1 MMAFL
6 DDVKKGLTDVSET
19 IVKKSTEL
27 VEIQKLKMK
36 KTSLESDIKR
46 DYALLGKL
54 YFAKMEADGTQ
65 SETPEAAEYF
75 ERIVHARD
83 AVEEVA
89 LKISK
94 LNHEKSCRACGAKVP
109 LDTIYCPKC
118 GTRFEDEAEEDAGEA
133 EDEAQMQEEVQPET
147 EEAAADAGAA
157 QDSEA
162 EPQAEDIY
170 PETAQ
175 ETDGADAEVQED
187 GSKEDS
193 QAEEKDKDSV
203 QQ

>member
-1 MMAFL
+1 MAFL
-6 DDVKKGLTDVSET
+6 DDVKKCLTDVSET

-118 GTRFEDEAEEDAGEA
+118 GTRFEDEAEEDAGES